1 MKIDYFSACAKI
13 NSEIYKNQ
21 LTILNFGNA
30 SIIDKKKDYIYI
42 KASGIF
48 TKQCKKKDIVKVKLI
63 DTKNNN
69 DQKSLKPSVDT
80 DIHRE
85 LYKYLKNVKCII
97 HTHSEYSTII
107 AQSNIEPKCYG
118 TTHAD
123 YFYDKIPLSDKIYR
137 VNKDGYEKQL
147 GKSIISRL
155 KRSNKYNPGIL
166 LRDHG
171 LIAWGQNE
179 YEAMNNLIAIEFIC
193 KIYYKTKM
201 LTKKPKISSSVHN
214 FHYERKHGL
223 KSYYGQKN
231 KIK

>member
-1 MKIDYFSACAKI
+1 M
-13 NSEIYKNQ
+13 
-21 LTILNFGNA
+21 
-30 SIIDKKKDYIYI
+30 
-42 KASGIF
+42 
-48 TKQCKKKDIVKVKLI
+48 
-63 DTKNNN
+63 
-69 DQKSLKPSVDT
+69 
-80 DIHRE
+80 
-85 LYKYLKNVKCII
+85 
-97 HTHSEYSTII
+97 
-107 AQSNIEPKCYG
+107 
-118 TTHAD
+118 
-123 YFYDKIPLSDKIYR
+123 SDKIYR
-137 VNKDGYEKQL
+137 VKKDGYEKQL

-179 YEAMNNLIAIEFIC
+179 HEAMNNLIAIEFIC
-193 KIYYKTKM
+193 KIYYKTTM

>member
-1 MKIDYFSACAKI
+1 MNIDYFSRCAKI

-30 SIIDKKKDYIYI
+30 SIIDKKKKYIYI

-48 TKQCKKKDIVKVKLI
+48 TRQCKKKDIVKVKLLNS
-63 DTKNNN
+63 KNNSH
-69 DQKSLKPSVDT
+69 QKLLKPSVDT
-80 DIHRE
+80 DIHKE

-107 AQSNIEPKCYG
+107 AQSNIEPHCYG

-123 YFYDKIPLSDKIYR
+123 YFYDKIPLSDKIYK
-137 VNKDGYEKQL
+137 VNKDRYEYQL

-155 KRSNKYNPGIL
+155 KKSNKYNPGIL

-171 LIAWGQNE
+171 LIAWGKNE
-179 YEAMNNLIAIEFIC
+179 QEAINNLIAIEFIC
-193 KIYYKTKM
+193 RIYFKTKM
-201 LTKKPKISSSVHN
+201 LIKKPKISKSVQA
-214 FHYERKHGL
+214 FHYERKHGV
-223 KSYYGQKN
+223 KSYYGQKK
-231 KIK
+231 KI